1 MKIKD
6 ILDKVDLLQKTIDLK
21 EERIKLL
28 EDSFKSIIEALKKRE
43 EFEEGQDW
51 ETRYYAADELNKDLK
66 KRLEALEEAHPTVLK
81 GPSDYENWPP
91 KPGIP
96 HEHKEEK
103 K

>member
-6 ILDKVDLLQKTIDLK
+6 LIDKQDLLQKTIDLK

-28 EDSFKSIIEALKKRE
+28 EDSFKKITGALEKRA

-51 ETRYYAADELNKDLK
+51 ETRYYAASEINKDLK
-66 KRLEALEEAHPTVLK
+66 KRIEALEEAHATVLK
-81 GPSDYENWPP
+81 GPTDYENWPP

-96 HEHKEEK
+96 HEHKGGK
-103 K
+103 